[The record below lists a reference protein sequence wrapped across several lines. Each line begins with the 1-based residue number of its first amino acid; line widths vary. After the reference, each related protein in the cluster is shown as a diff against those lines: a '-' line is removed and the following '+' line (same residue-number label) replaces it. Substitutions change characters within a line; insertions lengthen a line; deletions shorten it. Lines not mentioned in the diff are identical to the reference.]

1 MILGPRAWVDHL
13 MRRHDREDL
22 DLPVTSSSFAREV
35 LDRHQLQE
43 VKVEV
48 TDTGDHYDQQ
58 SKAVRIYRGRFNRK
72 TLTAMTTAAHEV
84 AHALQDAS
92 DYGPFVWR
100 KHINKAAQ
108 ITGQVGS
115 IIVVAVPLFTLT
127 SHQPFPLHTVGT
139 AIIAVLGTS
148 MMAQL
153 AALPS
158 EIDASFGRA
167 LPILRNGYI
176 KGDQVRDARRILF
189 ACSLTYVASSMV
201 SALHFWPWYAQRGAA
216 SPAKHSGL
224 APYKSQYRAPNSSG
238 TQPAKHIHTLN
249 KTPYQ
254 SRQPGN
260 PVLTQLA
267 RAILKPVIRRCFQV
281 RDLMHNLR

>member
-1 MILGPRAWVDHL
+1 MHPVIILLPAAALILGPRAWVDHL

-108 ITGQVGS
+108 ITGETARP
-115 IIVVAVPLFTLT
+115 IISGAGHDAVYVNRVTPTGMIFIPCEDGL
-127 SHQPFPLHTVGT
+127 SHNELEHADMEDVIGGGN
-139 AIIAVLGTS
+139 VLLQA
-148 MMAQL
+148 MLQL
-153 AALPS
+153 ANEA
-158 EIDASFGRA
+158 
-167 LPILRNGYI
+167 
-176 KGDQVRDARRILF
+176 
-189 ACSLTYVASSMV
+189 
-201 SALHFWPWYAQRGAA
+201 
-216 SPAKHSGL
+216 
-224 APYKSQYRAPNSSG
+224 
-238 TQPAKHIHTLN
+238 
-249 KTPYQ
+249 
-254 SRQPGN
+254 
-260 PVLTQLA
+260 
-267 RAILKPVIRRCFQV
+267 
-281 RDLMHNLR
+281 